1 MESQYFESWRIFLEK
16 AREGYSPYD
25 TCDVDID
32 LSDIRK
38 DAERINIRR
47 FLLAQYKDFQ
57 MSRA

>member
-1 MESQYFESWRIFLEK
+1 MSHGEYSWKK

-38 DAERINIRR
+38 DAERINVRR